1 MEDKLSFLFDIRVAR
16 PWAPVDGEVPPR
28 KREDIDGPLERSA
41 KMRMAEVQRPKKL
54 SGRTGE
60 CHSRTRNTTQE
71 RGPDMVSQYK
81 EMGDGMTQTVLM
93 MDVMY
98 VQFLLK
104 I

>member
-1 MEDKLSFLFDIRVAR
+1 MGLCGWRSSPQDNRGYGWAVGAVSEDA
-16 PWAPVDGEVPPR
+16 DGGGSTVQKVE
-28 KREDIDGPLERSA
+28 REDS
-41 KMRMAEVQRPKKL
+41 
-54 SGRTGE
+54 E

-71 RGPDMVSQYK
+71 QGPDMASQYK
-81 EMGDGMTQTVLM
+81 EMGDVMTQTVLM